1 MKAIVRGASGSP
13 ELCDVDVPVPTENEL
28 LVRVHASS
36 LNDYDLFTLGRPPLP
51 FRVVGSLLR
60 AVSAS
65 ASPRVRIGGSDVAGT
80 VVRVGSR
87 VERFRPGDAVFGD
100 VSSFGFGGFG
110 AFAEYVCAPE
120 SALLSKPAGM
130 TFAQAAALPQAGAL
144 AMQGL
149 LASGPLRPGQKI
161 LINGAGGGVGTIG
174 VQVAKLQ
181 GVEMTGV
188 DRASKLEM
196 MRSIGFDHVIN
207 YEQED
212 FTKSGKRYDLI
223 LDTKTNRSLFAY
235 LRVLTP
241 GGTYVTVGGGTTTL
255 FQFLIF
261 SELMRLFTDKKI
273 FVIKL
278 KQNAHLAD
286 LKQLFEA
293 GHLAPVIDG
302 PYKLSDWQNAFRHF
316 STSNHEGKVI
326 LTMV

>member
-13 ELCDVDVPVPTENEL
+13 ELRNVAAPVPAENEV

-36 LNDYDLFTLGRPPLP
+36 LNDYDLFILGRPPLP
-51 FRVVGSLLR
+51 ARMLGTFLR

-65 ASPRVRIGGSDVAGT
+65 APPRVRIGGSDVAGS
-80 VVRVGSR
+80 VVAVGSR

-110 AFAEYVCAPE
+110 AFAEYVCAPQ
-120 SALLSKPAGM
+120 SALLPKPARM
-130 TFAQAAALPQAGAL
+130 TFEQAAALPQAGAL

-149 LASGPLRPGQKI
+149 QASGPLQPGQKI

-181 GVEMTGV
+181 GVEVTGV

-196 MRSIGFDHVIN
+196 MRSIGFDHLIN

-241 GGTYVTVGGGTTTL
+241 GGTYVTVGGETATL
-255 FQFLIF
+255 FLFLIF
-261 SELMRLFTDKKI
+261 GGLIQLLTGKKI
-273 FVIKL
+273 VVIKL
-278 KQNAHLAD
+278 KQNAHLSD
-286 LKQLFEA
+286 LKECFEA

-302 PYKLSDWQNAFRHF
+302 PYKLSDWQDAFRHF
-316 STSNHEGKVI
+316 SAANQEGKVI